1 MSGRLDGK
9 SVLISGASRGLG
21 FAQASL
27 FCAEGA
33 RVLLTDVLREEGEAA
48 AQSLRDE
55 GYDAQFC
62 YLDVTDADQWQNA
75 VQTTVERFGGLSTL
89 VNNAGIYFAAGMEDE
104 LVERWHKIID
114 VDQTGV
120 FLGMRAAMPAL
131 IASRNGAIVNISS
144 VLGVFGMLSAF
155 SYHAVKGAVRTMS
168 RAAAVEYGPR
178 NVRVN
183 TIFPGSVEAP
193 SHAGTNS
200 KDHGTVMARV
210 PLGRKGKPEDVAY
223 ASLYLCSDE
232 ARYVTGAEI
241 FVDGGMSAF

>member
-21 FAQASL
+21 FAQAAL
-27 FCAEGA
+27 FAAEGA
-33 RVLLTDVLREEGEAA
+33 KILLTDVLREEGEAA
-48 AQSLRDE
+48 AQSLRDD
-55 GYDAQFC
+55 GYTAEYT
-62 YLDVTDADQWQNA
+62 YLDVTDADQWRQA
-75 VQTTVERFGGLSTL
+75 VEMAVDKFGGLTTL
-89 VNNAGIYFAAGMEDE
+89 INNAGIYFAAGLEDE
-104 LVERWHKIID
+104 LVERWHKIIE

-131 IASRNGAIVNISS
+131 VASGNGAIVNISS

-168 RAAAVEYGPR
+168 RAAAVEYGPK

-183 TIFPGSVEAP
+183 TVFPGSVEAP
-193 SHAGTNS
+193 SHAGSNS
-200 KDHGTVMARV
+200 KDHDTVMSRV
-210 PLGRKGKPEDVAY
+210 PLGRKGRPEDVAY

-232 ARYVTGAEI
+232 AKYVTGAEI
-241 FVDGGMSAF
+241 FVDGGISAF